1 MYNLIVFNDFLDRYP
16 IFASLTIN
24 ELVTKQE
31 IAYIRESDLTII
43 ANNSYEKDRLYLDAL
58 LRRHAIV
65 PWCSKVKSSKTNKAL
80 KAFDK

>member
-1 MYNLIVFNDFLDRYP
+1 MYNLTVFNDFLDRYP

-24 ELVTKQE
+24 ELVMKQE

-43 ANNSYEKDRLYLDAL
+43 ANNSNVKDRLYLDAL
-58 LRRHAIV
+58 LRRHVIV
-65 PWCSKVKSSKTNKAL
+65 PWRSKVKSSKLNKAL